1 MATHPSLLAW
11 RIPSTKEPGG
21 LQYTGSQRV
30 GQDSAT
36 EREDDTDINPV
47 VAGVSIS
54 FCCVTLQP
62 KYKDLTFFLLL
73 PSRGSLS
80 SSAVSPGA
88 GWCFV
93 SDD

>member
-62 KYKDLTFFLLL
+62 KYKDLTLFLLL
-73 PSRGSLS
+73 PSLWFPEQFCSQPWSWLVLCLR
-80 SSAVSPGA
+80 
-88 GWCFV
+88 
-93 SDD
+93 